1 MKRNQWA
8 VMPRQIIASVFGVI
22 GLDVAIVSL
31 TASRMDNQKE
41 RNGAV
46 LRRLFPTSVWRN
58 LKKQALTNW
67 PRINLG

>member
-58 LKKQALTNW
+58 LKKQTLTNW
-67 PRINLG
+67 PRIMMG